1 MEIRLTR
8 RRTCHFKFQEEG
20 CDYYSLAG
28 WWLCP
33 LLFGTQGKGWDG
45 TERDT
50 GLRSV
55 VGTATEST
63 DGYFALSVRLTKGI
77 DPRSSFSGHYDNYYT
92 SIKFRSRAWMT

>member
-33 LLFGTQGKGWDG
+33 LLFGTQGKG
-45 TERDT
+45 
-50 GLRSV
+50 
-55 VGTATEST
+55 
-63 DGYFALSVRLTKGI
+63 
-77 DPRSSFSGHYDNYYT
+77 
-92 SIKFRSRAWMT
+92 